1 MTQKRWLSG
10 SAAALAIVLAGA
22 GSSAPAAAATTDTQ
36 RHDFVGYVTTLQ
48 EETVPCHSTLRYAVT
63 LYLPAAGTP
72 DSTTTQAMG
81 YARNMCRRAAATLTA
96 LVVPASLSGHSLSL
110 DAAQDEASTAVR
122 AARAAVRHVDRALGG
137 ADPHTEIPALHAAMD
152 RESRAYA
159 TSLRLLKH
167 AAAAL
172 GVTPQQ

>member
-122 AARAAVRHVDRALGG
+122 HVDRALGG